1 MKQAIFFQFQ
11 ITVESVDHPQ
21 VELETHI
28 ENDSVVKSV
37 LVRFTNSVRFFAHHN
52 LLDVLSSQEEDAVE
66 GIAEL
71 VKTKGSKEAFVRCIK
86 NVNFPKLGQCN
97 LEAET

>member
-1 MKQAIFFQFQ
+1 MD
-11 ITVESVDHPQ
+11 SVDHPQ
-21 VELETHI
+21 VELETRL
-28 ENDSVVKSV
+28 ENDTIVKSV
-37 LVRFTNSVRFFAHHN
+37 LVRFTNSVRFYTHHN
-52 LLDVLSSQEEDAVE
+52 LLDVQSSQDVDIVE

-71 VKTKGSKEAFVRCIK
+71 VKLKGSKEAIVRCIK